1 MTDSLSMTSAEEN
14 YGADM
19 AVMYALQAGADILT
33 TPENPVNAYYG
44 ILSAIDEQL
53 VTEAQIDASV
63 DKVLELKKTLGL
75 LQ

>member
-1 MTDSLSMTSAEEN
+1 MASAEEN

-33 TPENPVNAYYG
+33 MPENPVNAYYG

>member
-1 MTDSLSMTSAEEN
+1 
-14 YGADM
+14 
-19 AVMYALQAGADILT
+19 MYALQAGADILT
-33 TPENPVNAYYG
+33 MPENPVNAYYG